1 MASAYSYQGCY
12 ADTYALTN
20 CARNGY
26 INISIGKLFPYC
38 AYDQNMNIAK
48 CKEYAIAY
56 GYIVF
61 ALQAGTMCFLGNDL
75 LHVTRLGYSNTY
87 GCTYSCPGVG
97 RDYCGGYLSNS
108 IYMLNVP
115 PPPMPP
121 MPPSPPPR
129 PIYFNPPPSP
139 VYLRPSPRPPPP
151 AASPPPPRYP
161 FSPWNPDVPFNPPKL
176 PPPPRASAAAASPE
190 SQMGTSV
197 IVIIITVTLV
207 IFITILL
214 LLICCFCRHRHR
226 NATTP
231 IYDYESQRQ
240 SQSQRQHY
248 VEPSAPPMHAPDVLP
263 PVKVPAAAAAAAIAR
278 RAEPIKDV
286 PDMFTCPITQDV
298 MHDPVIASD
307 GHTYEKSAIEK
318 WIKNGRNVSPMT
330 NTPMAS
336 SVLTPNRNLKSA
348 ISTYMGS

>member
-1 MASAYSYQGCY
+1 M
-12 ADTYALTN
+12 
-20 CARNGY
+20 
-26 INISIGKLFPYC
+26 GKLFPYC
-38 AYDQNMNIAK
+38 AYDQNMNVAK

-61 ALQAGTMCFLGNDL
+61 ALQAGTMCFVGNDL
-75 LHVTRLGYSNTY
+75 LHVTRLGYSNVY

-121 MPPSPPPR
+121 MPPNPPNPPPR
-129 PIYFNPPPSP
+129 PVYFNPPPSP
-139 VYLRPSPRPPPP
+139 VYLRPSPRPPSPAIP
-151 AASPPPPRYP
+151 AASPRYP

-176 PPPPRASAAAASPE
+176 PPPPRASAAASPE

-197 IVIIITVTLV
+197 IVIIITVTIV
-207 IFITILL
+207 IFVAILL

-248 VEPSAPPMHAPDVLP
+248 VEPSAPPMHMHAPDVLP

-278 RAEPIKDV
+278 RVEPIKDI